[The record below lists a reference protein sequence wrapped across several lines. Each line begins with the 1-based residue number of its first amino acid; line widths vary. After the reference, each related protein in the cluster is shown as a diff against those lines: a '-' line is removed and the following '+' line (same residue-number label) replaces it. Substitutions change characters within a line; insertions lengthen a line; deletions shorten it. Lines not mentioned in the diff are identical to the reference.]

1 MQLITN
7 LIEHNF
13 SVWLSINRWKEDLLF
28 DCSIDELK
36 QIKLFLSE
44 NGKRINENVYVYVMY
59 TIPLVFIIEY
69 NSVIRLKEYKF

>member
-36 QIKLFLSE
+36 QIKLFLSV

>member
-44 NGKRINENVYVYVMY
+44 NGKRINENVYVYVH
-59 TIPLVFIIEY
+59 
-69 NSVIRLKEYKF
+69 NSVSVYN